1 MRYVTRY
8 FGLST
13 CQWLGAPHG
22 RRHLAVVEL
31 KHRAAA
37 VAAPK
42 SLQQRS
48 CVLNPDETLN
58 QSRQQAFEDNWRVC
72 HRQTDARLSRAR
84 GWRVIDLLISNLN
97 ITAVELHG
105 TISEGAR

>member
-22 RRHLAVVEL
+22 RRHLAVVEW

-84 GWRVIDLLISNLN
+84 GWRVIDLHISNLN